1 MVYLFFEALLP
12 PLGLLVAYVK
22 RDLASRSC
30 QVLSISL
37 AGLVATD
44 DKDDTAEAE
53 GSRAGKER
61 RRKTEGGGGRTRGT
75 TSYPPLPRPYRRTG
89 GGIACESIPR
99 RSSISPCSLSLH
111 PSTLAFSHPCPH
123 GSLCLV
129 LYGAENYGAVDSV
142 FPLAVPDR
150 RNFRRR
156 VIRG

>member
-1 MVYLFFEALLP
+1 M
-12 PLGLLVAYVK
+12 AYVK

-61 RRKTEGGGGRTRGT
+61 RRKTEGGGERKDERDDVLSAFAT
-75 TSYPPLPRPYRRTG
+75 TVSPHRRRYRVRKHTAPLFHLTVL
-89 GGIACESIPR
+89 
-99 RSSISPCSLSLH
+99 SLSLH
-111 PSTLAFSHPCPH
+111 PSTLRSLTLVPTAACASCSMARKITEPSIVFS
-123 GSLCLV
+123 LL
-129 LYGAENYGAVDSV
+129 
-142 FPLAVPDR
+142 PLPDR